1 MSDTHVGDGQER
13 LGDGQERLLEY
24 ARELFARESEVH
36 EWIRAQIEARGFPP
50 IHVSPLEGRI
60 LALLAGLVGAS
71 RPLGASRLLEIGT
84 LGGYSALWL
93 VSLLSEDARL
103 ISIENDPHHAEL
115 AREAIRRAGEEER
128 IELRVG
134 DAREILGHEILP
146 DPASRG
152 AFDLV
157 FIDADKEGYPYYLE
171 AAADLLRPGGLLLG
185 DNAFWEGKVVDDSA
199 RDPETEAIR
208 EFNRRLS
215 EDRRFRGVILPVR
228 DGLAAAMF
236 VGR

>member
-1 MSDTHVGDGQER
+1 MSDTYVGG
-13 LGDGQERLLEY
+13 GQERLLEY

-36 EWIRAQIEARGFPP
+36 EWICAQIEARGFPP

-60 LALLAGLVGAS
+60 LAVLAGLV
-71 RPLGASRLLEIGT
+71 GASRLLEIGT

-115 AREAIRRAGEEER
+115 AREVIRRAGEEER

-134 DAREILGHEILP
+134 DAREILEHEILP

-199 RDPETEAIR
+199 CDPATEAIR
-208 EFNRRLS
+208 EFNRRLA

-236 VGR
+236 VDR

>member
-50 IHVSPLEGRI
+50 IHVSALEGRI
-60 LALLAGLVGAS
+60 LAVLAGLV
-71 RPLGASRLLEIGT
+71 GASRLLEIGT

-134 DAREILGHEILP
+134 DARELLEHEILP

-199 RDPETEAIR
+199 RDPATEAIR

-228 DGLAAAMF
+228 DGLAAATF

>member
-1 MSDTHVGDGQER
+1 MSDTHV
-13 LGDGQERLLEY
+13 GDGQERLLEY

-60 LALLAGLVGAS
+60 LAVLAGLV
-71 RPLGASRLLEIGT
+71 GASRLLEIGT

-134 DAREILGHEILP
+134 DARELLENEILP

-228 DGLAAAMF
+228 DGLAAATF

>member
-1 MSDTHVGDGQER
+1 MSDTHV
-13 LGDGQERLLEY
+13 GDGQERLLEY

-60 LALLAGLVGAS
+60 LAVLAGLV
-71 RPLGASRLLEIGT
+71 GASRLLEIGT

-115 AREAIRRAGEEER
+115 AREAIGRAGEEER

-134 DAREILGHEILP
+134 DARELLEHEILP

-185 DNAFWEGKVVDDSA
+185 DNAFWEGKVVDHSA

-228 DGLAAAMF
+228 DGLAAATF

>member
-1 MSDTHVGDGQER
+1 MSDTHV
-13 LGDGQERLLEY
+13 GDGQERLLEY

-50 IHVSPLEGRI
+50 IYVSPLEGRI
-60 LALLAGLVGAS
+60 LAVLAGLVGAT
-71 RPLGASRLLEIGT
+71 RLLEIGA

-134 DAREILGHEILP
+134 DARELLKHEILP

-215 EDRRFRGVILPVR
+215 EDRRFHGVILPVR
-228 DGLAAAMF
+228 DGLAAATF

>member
-1 MSDTHVGDGQER
+1 M
-13 LGDGQERLLEY
+13 
-24 ARELFARESEVH
+24 
-36 EWIRAQIEARGFPP
+36 
-50 IHVSPLEGRI
+50 
-60 LALLAGLVGAS
+60 LAALVGAS
-71 RPLGASRLLEIGT
+71 RPLGATRLLEIGT

-103 ISIENDPHHAEL
+103 ISMENDPHHAEL
-115 AREAIRRAGEEER
+115 ALEAFGRAGEEER

-134 DAREILGHEILP
+134 DAREILEHEILP
-146 DPASRG
+146 DPARRG

-199 RDPETEAIR
+199 RDPATEAIR

-228 DGLAAAMF
+228 DGLVAATF

>member
-1 MSDTHVGDGQER
+1 MSDTHV
-13 LGDGQERLLEY
+13 GDGQERLLEY

-50 IHVSPLEGRI
+50 IHVSALEGRI
-60 LALLAGLVGAS
+60 LAVLAGLV
-71 RPLGASRLLEIGT
+71 GASRLLEIGT

-134 DAREILGHEILP
+134 DARELLEDEILP

-228 DGLAAAMF
+228 DGLAVAHF

>member
-1 MSDTHVGDGQER
+1 MTDPYVDDGQER
-13 LGDGQERLLEY
+13 PGDGQERLLEY
-24 ARELFARESEVH
+24 ARELFARESQVH

-50 IHVSPLEGRI
+50 IHVSPLEGRT
-60 LALLAGLVGAS
+60 LAVLAGLV
-71 RPLGASRLLEIGT
+71 GASRLLEIGT

-115 AREAIRRAGEEER
+115 AREAIRRADEEER

-134 DAREILGHEILP
+134 DAREILEHEILP
-146 DPASRG
+146 DPASRA

-171 AAADLLRPGGLLLG
+171 ASADLLRPGGLLLG

-199 RDPETEAIR
+199 RDSATEAIR

-228 DGLAAAMF
+228 DGLAAAVF

>member
-1 MSDTHVGDGQER
+1 MSDTHVGGGQER

-60 LALLAGLVGAS
+60 LALLAGLV
-71 RPLGASRLLEIGT
+71 GASRLLEIGT

-146 DPASRG
+146 DPASWG

>member
-1 MSDTHVGDGQER
+1 M
-13 LGDGQERLLEY
+13 
-24 ARELFARESEVH
+24 
-36 EWIRAQIEARGFPP
+36 
-50 IHVSPLEGRI
+50 SPLEGRI

>member
-1 MSDTHVGDGQER
+1 MSDAHV
-13 LGDGQERLLEY
+13 GDGQERLLEY

-36 EWIRAQIEARGFPP
+36 EWICTQIEARGFPP

-60 LALLAGLVGAS
+60 LAVLAGLV
-71 RPLGASRLLEIGT
+71 GASRLLEIGT

-134 DAREILGHEILP
+134 DARELLEIEILP

-199 RDPETEAIR
+199 RDPATEAIR

-228 DGLAAAMF
+228 DGLAAATF

>member
-1 MSDTHVGDGQER
+1 MSDTYV
-13 LGDGQERLLEY
+13 GDGQERLLEY
-24 ARELFARESEVH
+24 ARELFALESEVH
-36 EWIRAQIEARGFPP
+36 EWIRVQIEARGFPP
-50 IHVSPLEGRI
+50 IQVSPLEGRI
-60 LALLAGLVGAS
+60 LAVLAGLV
-71 RPLGASRLLEIGT
+71 RASRLLEIGT

-134 DAREILGHEILP
+134 DAREILENEILP
-146 DPASRG
+146 DPTSRG

-171 AAADLLRPGGLLLG
+171 AAADLLRPGGLLLA
-185 DNAFWEGKVVDDSA
+185 DNAFWEGRVVDDSA
-199 RDPETEAIR
+199 RDPATEAIR

-228 DGLAAAMF
+228 DGLAAATF
-236 VGR
+236 VG